1 MTLVAVKAVLLV
13 IVVLH
18 VSSFTLQQETFEN
31 GEFISVGDESPTL
44 RMFTPICI
52 ILTPY
57 KMFFLQ
63 HKCTDKTCIDDL
75 ATKKSDR
82 GEYFQSV

>member
-1 MTLVAVKAVLLV
+1 MPYTVKTLVAVKAVLLV

-31 GEFISVGDESPTL
+31 DQFISVGDKSPTL

-57 KMFFLQ
+57 KMGFFYNINA
-63 HKCTDKTCIDDL
+63 H
-75 ATKKSDR
+75 TKH
-82 GEYFQSV
+82 V